1 MLAEV
6 DARFFGGAPV
16 DFDAAV
22 DAYVEYA
29 TDQLGKRAS
38 LSALTKPMLGLFN
51 GKPGARA
58 FRRHLSEHVTQCG
71 AGISVLHD
79 ALAHVRSVRA
89 EAA

>member
-1 MLAEV
+1 VNFA
-6 DARFFGGAPV
+6 
-16 DFDAAV
+16 AAV
-22 DAYVEYA
+22 DAYVVYA
-29 TDQLGKRAS
+29 AAQLGGRVT

-51 GKPGARA
+51 GRPGARL
-58 FRRHLSEHVTQCG
+58 FRRHLSEHVTQRG